1 MGQIYKPGTKLS
13 STVCKTQI
21 MVLRAPAAELD
32 ISCGGAAMQVGDPAE
47 LSAMD
52 SNKASGTLVGK
63 RYTDADETMEFLC
76 TRGGD
81 GSVEVAGYTVGVK
94 AAKKLPSSD

>member
-1 MGQIYKPGTKLS
+1 MGHVYKPGTKLS

-21 MVLRAPAAELD
+21 MALRVPATELN
-32 ISCGGAAMQVGDPAE
+32 ITCGGAPMQVGDP
-47 LSAMD
+47 D
-52 SNKASGTLVGK
+52 SLGEMSGENSGTLVGK

-81 GSVEVAGYTVGVK
+81 GSIAIDGYVIDVK

>member
-21 MVLRAPAAELD
+21 MVLRVPASELD
-32 ISCGGAAMQVGDPAE
+32 ISCGGAPMQVGDPDE
-47 LSAMD
+47 LGAM
-52 SNKASGTLVGK
+52 SGENSGTLVGK

-81 GSVEVAGYTVGVK
+81 GSIAVSGYDIDIK

>member
-21 MVLRAPAAELD
+21 MALRVPAEELE
-32 ISCGGAAMQVGDPAE
+32 ISCGGASMQVGDPAE
-47 LSAMD
+47 LGEMSGE
-52 SNKASGTLVGK
+52 NSGTLVGK

-76 TRGGD
+76 TRGGE
-81 GSVEVAGYTVGVK
+81 GSIAIEGYVIDIK

>member
-1 MGQIYKPGTKLS
+1 MGQIFKPGTKLS

-21 MVLRAPAAELD
+21 MVLRAPAEELD
-32 ISCGGAAMQVGDPAE
+32 IFCGGAPMQVGDPSE
-47 LSAMD
+47 LGEMSGD
-52 SNKASGTLVGK
+52 NSGTLVGK
-63 RYTDADETMEFLC
+63 RYTDEAETMEFLC

-81 GSVEVAGYTVGVK
+81 GSVAVSGYKIDIK

>member
-13 STVCKTQI
+13 STVCKAQI
-21 MVLRAPAAELD
+21 MVLRAPAEELD
-32 ISCGGAAMQVGDPAE
+32 ISCGGAPMQVGDPAE
-47 LSAMD
+47 LGAM
-52 SNKASGTLVGK
+52 SGENSGTLVGK
-63 RYTDADETMEFLC
+63 RYTDAAETMEFLC

-81 GSVEVAGYTVGVK
+81 GSVAVEGYAIDIK